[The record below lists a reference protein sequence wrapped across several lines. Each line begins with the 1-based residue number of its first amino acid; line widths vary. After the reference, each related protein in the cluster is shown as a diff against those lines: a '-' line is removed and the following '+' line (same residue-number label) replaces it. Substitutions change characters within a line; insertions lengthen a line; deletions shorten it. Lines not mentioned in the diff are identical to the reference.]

1 MVMTDEPVKRIIGR
15 GSAICANIGDS
26 AENNLANTLQ
36 KPNAVAENKVGNRK
50 EFAVKTI

>member
-1 MVMTDEPVKRIIGR
+1 MVMTEEAVKSIIGR
-15 GSAICANIGDS
+15 GSFICAKIGDS

-36 KPNAVAENKVGNRK
+36 KPNAVAENKVGNRN